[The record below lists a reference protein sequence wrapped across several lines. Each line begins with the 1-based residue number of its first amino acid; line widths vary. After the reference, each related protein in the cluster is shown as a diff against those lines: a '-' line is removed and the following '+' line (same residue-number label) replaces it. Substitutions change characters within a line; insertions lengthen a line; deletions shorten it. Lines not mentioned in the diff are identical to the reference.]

1 MNSSGGLRAV
11 LPILWD
17 AVKPRWR
24 RTAAAIILLVAA
36 KVTAVLVPLL
46 LKAIVDRFS
55 RPENLAA
62 GSAQASDALQAPHA
76 VLVLPVFMLLGYAA
90 LRFAGTLFT
99 ELRDL
104 VFSRVTLGVVTS
116 YAERAFAHLL
126 DLTPR
131 FHAQRQTGALIRD
144 LERGTGGIGFLL
156 GAGLFTVVPTL
167 VEFGAVLVVMSVG
180 YSVWFTVVIMAT
192 FVAYGTYTTL
202 MTQRREVR
210 QRRVNEVDSAA
221 HGRMVDGLLN
231 YEAIKLHAREGH
243 ERQRYAGVLSQWVE
257 QGVANQKALSTL
269 HIGQGVIIAIGV
281 ALVMLLAGEQT
292 VRGTLTVGDLVLVN
306 AYIIQI
312 CLPLNALGFVFREA
326 RDALVNTEKLLDL
339 LAQRPDIEDAPE
351 SKDLAIEG
359 GSIHFEHVDF
369 AYEPGRPILQDV
381 SFHIGAGQTVA
392 VVGGSGSG
400 KSTLARLLLRL
411 HDVGKGRI
419 TIDGQDIR
427 SVRMGSLRRAIG
439 VVPQDTTLFNDT
451 VAHNIGYGRLGASL
465 ADVIEAAKAAQVHEL
480 IESLPQQYETPV
492 GERGLTLSGGER
504 QRIAIAR
511 AFLKNPPIIVLD
523 EATSALDARSERAI
537 QAELDRIAHGRT
549 TLVIAHRLST
559 IVDADLIIVMDKGR
573 IVERG
578 RHEELLA
585 HDGLYAQLWRLQ
597 RQQQQVERLEHEL
610 ARQPIHL
617 AVLLMGVLDGLRD
630 AIESRHIKLYADI
643 AFEDARVVG
652 DPSSL
657 AQAIGQL
664 CMRAILTVPP
674 GGRLA
679 LRLERSQAH
688 ARLAITE
695 GLLPAVADERAPL
708 PAGALPMPPVTLD
721 PVALRAV
728 IERQGG
734 RFQSDPPSSLHGPR
748 HVIELPLLALSARPL
763 EAATPQPAAL
773 PGETRAALTAPGH
786 GALDGLD
793 ILAIDDLP
801 DALES
806 LVMLLSA
813 EGARVAPF
821 DTGSGA
827 LAWLAETPAS
837 GWPRAVLCD
846 IDLGTEDG
854 HQVIRRIRQIED
866 EREVP
871 LHERVPAI
879 ALSGL
884 SEPAD
889 RMRSL
894 MSGFQAHLVKPAQ
907 PGELIDTLARL
918 TAGGPAIP
926 PQGGGSVTGNNDHRS

>member
-11 LPILWD
+11 MPILWE
-17 AVKPRWR
+17 AVRPRWR
-24 RTAAAIILLVAA
+24 RTSLALLLLVAA
-36 KVTAVLVPLL
+36 KVTAVMVPLL
-46 LKAIVDRFS
+46 LKAIIDRFS

-62 GSAQASDALQAPHA
+62 DVSRQADLLPSAHT

-104 VFSRVTLGVVTS
+104 IFSRVTLGVVTR
-116 YAERAFAHLL
+116 YAEEAFAHLL
-126 DLTPR
+126 ALTPR

-167 VEFGAVLVVMSVG
+167 VEFFAVLIVMVSG
-180 YSVWFTVVIMAT
+180 YSLWFTVVIMLT
-192 FVAYGTYTTL
+192 FVAYASYTTA

-231 YEAIKLHAREGH
+231 YEAIKLHAREAQ
-243 ERQRYAGVLSQWVE
+243 ERQRYATVLGHWVE

-269 HIGQGVIIAIGV
+269 HIGQGAIIGVGV

-292 VRGTLTVGDLVLVN
+292 VQGRLTVGDLVLVN
-306 AYIIQI
+306 AYILQI

-326 RDALVNTEKLLDL
+326 RDALVNTEKLLGL
-339 LAQRPDIEDAPE
+339 LAQRPDIEDRPD
-351 SKDLAIEG
+351 SPDLVVEG
-359 GSIHFEHVDF
+359 GSISFEHVDF

-381 SFHIGAGQTVA
+381 SFQIGAGETVA

-411 HDVGKGRI
+411 HEVGQGRI
-419 TIDGQDIR
+419 VIDGQDIR

-439 VVPQDTTLFNDT
+439 VVPQDTTLFNDS
-451 VAHNIGYGRLGASL
+451 VAHNIGYGRVGASL

-480 IESLPQQYETPV
+480 IESLPHQYDTPV

-511 AFLKNPPIIVLD
+511 AFLKNPPIMVLD

-578 RHEELLA
+578 RHEALLA

-597 RQQQQVERLEHEL
+597 RQQQQVEHLEQEL

-617 AVLLMGVLDGLRD
+617 AVLLMGVLDGLRE

-643 AFEDARVVG
+643 AFEDARVTG

-664 CMRAILTVPP
+664 CTRAIQTIPP

-679 LRLERSQAH
+679 LRLERHHAH
-688 ARLAITE
+688 ARLSITE
-695 GLLPAVADERAPL
+695 GLQPALGEDDPGVL
-708 PAGALPMPPVTLD
+708 PAGALPMPVVTLD
-721 PVALRAV
+721 PLALRATV
-728 IERQGG
+728 ERQGG
-734 RFQSDPPSSLHGPR
+734 QFRSEPASSVQGPR
-748 HVIELPLLALSARPL
+748 HVIEMPLLALSARAPSML
-763 EAATPQPAAL
+763 PEQPGNPAPTTP
-773 PGETRAALTAPGH
+773 AALTAPGA
-786 GALDGLD
+786 GALMGLD
-793 ILAIDDLP
+793 ILAVDDLP

-806 LVMLLSA
+806 LVLLLSA

-821 DTGSGA
+821 RTGSEA
-827 LAWLAETPAS
+827 LAWLADTPAS
-837 GWPRAVLCD
+837 DWPHLVLCD
-846 IDLGTEDG
+846 IDLGNEDG
-854 HQVIRRIRQIED
+854 HQVVRRIRQLED
-866 EREVP
+866 ERQVP
-871 LHERVPAI
+871 LDNRVPAI

-889 RMRSL
+889 RVRSL
-894 MSGFQAHLVKPAQ
+894 MSGFQSHLVKPVQ
-907 PGELIDTLARL
+907 PGELLDTILRVTRG
-918 TAGGPAIP
+918 TAP
-926 PQGGGSVTGNNDHRS
+926 PNPVPSAQ

>member
-419 TIDGQDIR
+419 TIDR
-427 SVRMGSLRRAIG
+427 KSV
-439 VVPQDTTLFNDT
+439 V
-451 VAHNIGYGRLGASL
+451 
-465 ADVIEAAKAAQVHEL
+465 
-480 IESLPQQYETPV
+480 
-492 GERGLTLSGGER
+492 
-504 QRIAIAR
+504 
-511 AFLKNPPIIVLD
+511 
-523 EATSALDARSERAI
+523 
-537 QAELDRIAHGRT
+537 
-549 TLVIAHRLST
+549 
-559 IVDADLIIVMDKGR
+559 
-573 IVERG
+573 
-578 RHEELLA
+578 
-585 HDGLYAQLWRLQ
+585 
-597 RQQQQVERLEHEL
+597 
-610 ARQPIHL
+610 
-617 AVLLMGVLDGLRD
+617 
-630 AIESRHIKLYADI
+630 
-643 AFEDARVVG
+643 
-652 DPSSL
+652 
-657 AQAIGQL
+657 
-664 CMRAILTVPP
+664 
-674 GGRLA
+674 
-679 LRLERSQAH
+679 
-688 ARLAITE
+688 
-695 GLLPAVADERAPL
+695 
-708 PAGALPMPPVTLD
+708 
-721 PVALRAV
+721 
-728 IERQGG
+728 
-734 RFQSDPPSSLHGPR
+734 
-748 HVIELPLLALSARPL
+748 
-763 EAATPQPAAL
+763 
-773 PGETRAALTAPGH
+773 
-786 GALDGLD
+786 
-793 ILAIDDLP
+793 
-801 DALES
+801 
-806 LVMLLSA
+806 
-813 EGARVAPF
+813 
-821 DTGSGA
+821 
-827 LAWLAETPAS
+827 
-837 GWPRAVLCD
+837 
-846 IDLGTEDG
+846 
-854 HQVIRRIRQIED
+854 
-866 EREVP
+866 
-871 LHERVPAI
+871 
-879 ALSGL
+879 
-884 SEPAD
+884 
-889 RMRSL
+889 
-894 MSGFQAHLVKPAQ
+894 
-907 PGELIDTLARL
+907 
-918 TAGGPAIP
+918 
-926 PQGGGSVTGNNDHRS
+926 